1 MEDKST
7 EELIKLIQELEEQLV
22 EKKKAE
28 IKDKYRVAVK
38 DKIFTD
44 YKKDVEE
51 LMARN
56 PNLGMDDAL
65 ILVKAK
71 KPPKIVFTTDITGE
85 PMYFDSKK
93 KLFEE
98 CAKHGCHTNLH

>member
-7 EELIKLIQELEEQLV
+7 EELARLIQGLEGQLV

-28 IKDKYRVAVK
+28 IKDKHRIAVK

-44 YKKDVEE
+44 YKEDIEE
-51 LMARN
+51 LMVRN
-56 PNLGMDDAL
+56 PNLDMDEAL